1 MHLGGFMFTLIIMA
15 LVAIV
20 AAVAAV
26 AIAGKVTLTKLGFGS
41 FQELASFVGTTQ
53 WVVTQK
59 MIDEN
64 HRFQQEWQEHR
75 ALAILAQNARAE
87 AQAKVNTLTQ

>member
-1 MHLGGFMFTLIIMA
+1 MFTLIIMA

-26 AIAGKVTLTKLGFGS
+26 AIAIAGKVTITKLGFSS
-41 FQELASFVGTTQ
+41 FEELASFVGTTQ

>member
-1 MHLGGFMFTLIIMA
+1 MFALFIMA

-20 AAVAAV
+20 TAVAAV
-26 AIAGKVTLTKLGFGS
+26 VIANKVTITKLGFSS
-41 FQELASFVGTTQ
+41 FEELANFVGTTQ

-59 MIDEN
+59 MIDKN
-64 HRFQQEWQEHR
+64 HRFEKEWQEHR